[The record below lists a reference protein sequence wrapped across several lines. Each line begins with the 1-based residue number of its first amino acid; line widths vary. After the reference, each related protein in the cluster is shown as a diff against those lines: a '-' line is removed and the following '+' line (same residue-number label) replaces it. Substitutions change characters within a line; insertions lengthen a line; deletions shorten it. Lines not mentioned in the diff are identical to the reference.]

1 MKALVISLLIAL
13 PSAANA
19 EHPELRLVQRGTEST
34 LHDSDLLLKLIAVV
48 ESASVE
54 STAYAHP
61 AEKWERG
68 LSAPVYIHARFDP
81 DRLMQ
86 VERVDQSGREVVGVT
101 EVLIVLH
108 ENGWTDHI
116 WLRTANGYRSVT
128 KYRPCVYTDLLLA
141 LPLANRPTWVT
152 DMRDGYCARYPS
164 G

>member
-1 MKALVISLLIAL
+1 MRHESIQYLGRTRSEFAFTRPVRGNPSDCRSELIPTKINQHPVQPNPALYSHAAAPTRPTRGRIGGTMKALVISLLIAL

-68 LSAPVYIHARFDP
+68 LS
-81 DRLMQ
+81 
-86 VERVDQSGREVVGVT
+86 
-101 EVLIVLH
+101 
-108 ENGWTDHI
+108 
-116 WLRTANGYRSVT
+116 
-128 KYRPCVYTDLLLA
+128 
-141 LPLANRPTWVT
+141 
-152 DMRDGYCARYPS
+152 
-164 G
+164 